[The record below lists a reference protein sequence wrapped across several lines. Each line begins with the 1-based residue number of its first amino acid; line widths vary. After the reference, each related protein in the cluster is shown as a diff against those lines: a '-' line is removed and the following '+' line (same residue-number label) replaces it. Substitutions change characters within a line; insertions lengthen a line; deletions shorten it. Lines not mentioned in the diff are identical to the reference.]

1 MSLNEILIAIA
12 YGVVAVFVIFAF
24 SVFYS
29 IYTPKPKVKKD
40 KTSEKKKRQ
49 SKKAPQ
55 QEAVKVVK
63 KGKEQVA
70 VTDEG
75 DSISLGGSVSERN

>member
-1 MSLNEILIAIA
+1 MSLNEILVAIS
-12 YGVVAVFVIFAF
+12 YGIVGILVIFALT
-24 SVFYS
+24 VFYS
-29 IYTPKPKVKKD
+29 MYTPKPKTEKTTSPKQKKKD
-40 KTSEKKKRQ
+40 KKVKE
-49 SKKAPQ
+49 
-55 QEAVKVVK
+55 EASVKVVK